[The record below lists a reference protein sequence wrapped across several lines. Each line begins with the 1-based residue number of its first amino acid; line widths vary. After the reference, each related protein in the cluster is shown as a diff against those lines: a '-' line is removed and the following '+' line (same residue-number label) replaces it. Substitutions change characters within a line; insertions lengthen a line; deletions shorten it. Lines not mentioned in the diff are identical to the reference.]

1 MVLTY
6 RMKII
11 KPYLECMAL
20 QGMTMFPLF
29 SKKERK
35 CAGSWLENTRMFHK
49 SRNGV
54 IIVIKFILNSA
65 RICVNVVWY
74 KTEISK

>member
-20 QGMTMFPLF
+20 QEMTMFPLF
-29 SKKERK
+29 SKKGRK
-35 CAGSWLENTRMFHK
+35 CAGSWLENTRNLK
-49 SRNGV
+49 DV
-54 IIVIKFILNSA
+54 P
-65 RICVNVVWY
+65 
-74 KTEISK
+74 